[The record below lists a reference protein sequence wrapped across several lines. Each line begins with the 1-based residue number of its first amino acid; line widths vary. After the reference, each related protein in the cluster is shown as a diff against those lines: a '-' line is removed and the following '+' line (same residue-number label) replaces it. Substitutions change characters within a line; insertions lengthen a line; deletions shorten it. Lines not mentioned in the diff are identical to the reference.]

1 MGATLPEVS
10 QETRVQQLETA
21 IQDLALSN
29 CKLCAAIEMSK
40 GIASDR
46 TQVVIEAMTLAEQY
60 TPEDEN
66 EQIE

>member
-1 MGATLPEVS
+1 MGAEVPEIT
-10 QETRVQQLETA
+10 QETRIKQLEITV
-21 IQDLALSN
+21 QDLALSN

-40 GIASDR
+40 GLASDR

-66 EQIE
+66 EEID